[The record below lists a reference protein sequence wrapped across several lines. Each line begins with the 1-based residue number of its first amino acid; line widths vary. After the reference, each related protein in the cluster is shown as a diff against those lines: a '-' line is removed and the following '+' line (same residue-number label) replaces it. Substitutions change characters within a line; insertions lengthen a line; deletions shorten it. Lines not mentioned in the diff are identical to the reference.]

1 MASITRSNR
10 RAEGLHLYDRNVN
23 TSGPLTRSGPGPNSF
38 HHGSAAAGGRTKRAL
53 DVAEREFEAIRH
65 KKTRIAVE
73 ILAKPQLPVETVNV
87 QPPPIPRRAA
97 VASSA
102 SRQPVPPVQPT
113 TKPPA
118 APISAEPQNSS
129 LTKHQAKVINGIK
142 HELDRLQPRQDD
154 TKEQGRKLRSQE
166 ATRFKSELS
175 AYFPDYDEVIG
186 NDPKEQHLLNPE
198 TPIIIIDT
206 SLSRA
211 IPDTH
216 RTGPRPHHQNPNCID
231 FPVRGYGDALFTDV
245 FDSQRIDFGFLEA
258 QHKNKNIED
267 PLPDSLFEPI
277 HKKAERVER
286 SIRNT
291 EKGRAQHEKDQI
303 IRLLEGLQGHDW
315 LRVMGVSGVTETK
328 KKKFEPARMHF
339 IKGCQAILAKFRNW
353 NLEEK
358 RRKLEREKALAEKAE
373 QEDET
378 DNSDEESYERED
390 SRSREGDEDEE
401 AEEEEDEDEAEE
413 DEPSQDDTSETSSP
427 AKQLRREAR
436 ARSKLAAANSGR
448 SRPPGKPT
456 PPTKPPEPP
465 KEFRSFFA
473 KKYER
478 DSALNRQR
486 RAGRKVL
493 AWGHPIPDIPE
504 ADFVL
509 PQEYRN
515 EDTLKSRAR
524 KKRRDRRELRTSK

>member
-23 TSGPLTRSGPGPNSF
+23 ASPLTRSGPGPNSF
-38 HHGSAAAGGRTKRAL
+38 HHGAAAGGRTKRAL

-73 ILAKPQLPVETVNV
+73 ILAKPQLPLETVNV
-87 QPPPIPRRAA
+87 QPPIPRRAA

-102 SRQPVPPVQPT
+102 SRQPVPP
-113 TKPPA
+113 
-118 APISAEPQNSS
+118 
-129 LTKHQAKVINGIK
+129 AKVINGIR
-142 HELDRLQPRQDD
+142 HELDRLQPRHDD

-166 ATRFKSELS
+166 ATRFKSDLS

-186 NDPKEQHLLNPE
+186 NDPKAEHLLNPE

-211 IPDTH
+211 IPDAQ
-216 RTGPRPHHQNPNCID
+216 RTALRPHHQNQSGVD

-267 PLPDSLFEPI
+267 PLPDGLFEPI

-358 RRKLEREKALAEKAE
+358 RRKLEKERALAERAE
-373 QEDET
+373 QEEES
-378 DNSDEESYERED
+378 DNSDESQERED
-390 SRSREGDEDEE
+390 SHSRESDEEDDEEEDEE
-401 AEEEEDEDEAEE
+401 DEGEDEAEE
-413 DEPSQDDTSETSSP
+413 DEPSQDDASETSSP

-436 ARSKLAAANSGR
+436 ARSKLAAKNSNK
-448 SRPPGKPT
+448 SRPANKPT

-465 KEFRSFFA
+465 KEFKSFFT

-478 DSALNRQR
+478 ESALNRQR

-493 AWGHPIPDIPE
+493 AWGHPIPDIVE
-504 ADFVL
+504 ADFAL
-509 PQEYRN
+509 PEEYRN
-515 EDTLKSRAR
+515 EETLKARER
-524 KKRRDRRELRTSK
+524 KKRRDRRERRTSK